1 MPDSD
6 PVKEILLR
14 AFCPGILPEELLIS
28 GEEIGPQSVRAVY
41 AEARVDIVRHSR
53 GVVRDSEI
61 LLPSGAVSPFRD
73 SQNGVGRG
81 VPEGGGDI
89 AAGKGIKVKVYDDL
103 RPFLPELF
111 QSPDPLR
118 EGGQR
123 RRTVE
128 KSGKGVPHALML
140 RKLREFRLP
149 ELYAIMPHGCA
160 KPGDICPGLYVD
172 SEPEGRVKFAERIN
186 RDYGGV
192 YVRSIQHTET
202 DL

>member
-41 AEARVDIVRHSR
+41 REARVYIVRHSR
-53 GVVRDSEI
+53 GVVLEPEI
-61 LLPSGAVSPFRD
+61 LLPAGAVSPFRD
-73 SQNGVGRG
+73 SQNAVRRS

-89 AAGKGIKVKVYDDL
+89 AAGKGINVEVYDDL
-103 RPFLPELF
+103 RPFLPEFF
-111 QSPDPLR
+111 QSLYPLR

-128 KSGKGVPHALML
+128 KSGEGVPHALML

-149 ELYAIMPHGCA
+149 ELRPVMPHGRPE
-160 KPGDICPGLYVD
+160 PGDICPGLYVD
-172 SEPEGRVKFAERIN
+172 SELERRVKFAA
-186 RDYGGV
+186 
-192 YVRSIQHTET
+192 
-202 DL
+202 